1 MLSVN
6 GAITAID
13 ISKNKMTEKSCVYIC
28 EAIKKN
34 PASNIQSINFGD
46 IQIGADGAQF
56 FKLGESARC

>member
-34 PASNIQSINFGD
+34 PASNI
-46 IQIGADGAQF
+46 
-56 FKLGESARC
+56 EH